1 MVRVYKA
8 QERASYMILSQKGGR
23 MAEDYIYKY
32 IYMYRLY
39 IYVYYSIYFGQ
50 AVRGAKAGM

>member
-8 QERASYMILSQKGGR
+8 QERASYMILSPKGGR

-32 IYMYRLY
+32 IYICIDYIYMYIILY
-39 IYVYYSIYFGQ
+39 ILDKQ
-50 AVRGAKAGM
+50 